1 MKSVKIPSKRQR
13 QYLPSSFSFN
23 SWAEMELYAKDLEE
37 RDIQSVGDLQKWMND
52 TNELQMVIGEGIR
65 WLMVKST
72 CDTTDEN
79 IKNEYANFVA
89 NIQPHL
95 TQLAHNLDLKFLE
108 TPYLEDLDKEK
119 YFIHIRNT
127 KNSIALFCEENI
139 PLYTQ
144 LRLKEKEY
152 SQITGKAT
160 VTIDGEEL
168 TLQQAS
174 KKLAKRDRNLRERV
188 YTALIDRKLQ
198 NKQELNDLFDEL
210 VEMRHQMALNAKYEN
225 FRDFK
230 FASLGRF
237 DYTIEDC
244 FQFHDSIA
252 KVMVPLSDEIDK
264 RRKIAMGVADLRP
277 WDMSADPLG
286 KPALRPFDKTPELV
300 EKTANCLDQ
309 VKPKFGDYLRI
320 MDQMGHLDLD
330 SRKGKAPGGYNCG
343 MPESGVPFI
352 FMNAVGS
359 MRDVTTMVHEGGHA
373 IHSFLTKDLELLSF
387 QNVPSEVAELASMSM
402 ELISMEHWGVSFFS
416 GKEELVRAK
425 IQQLEKVISG
435 LPWIALVDKFQHWIY
450 MNPTHTAVE
459 REEAWRD
466 FQSEFESNV
475 VNYDGMDEYRAS
487 SWLQQL
493 HIFEVPFYYIEY
505 GMAQLGAIAVWR
517 NYKQNPQ
524 KALEKYEAALSL
536 GYTKTIPEIYKA
548 AGIQFNFSLD
558 YVEELGAFV
567 NYELH
572 RLYDQL
578 DSLSN
583 VEAIKAII

>member
-1 MKSVKIPSKRQR
+1 MKSVKIPKKHQR
-13 QYLPSSFSFN
+13 QYLPPSFTFD
-23 SWAEMELYAKDLEE
+23 SWSALEPYAQDLEQ
-37 RDIQSVGDLQKWMND
+37 RNIKSVEDLQKWMMD
-52 TNELQMVIGEGIR
+52 VNEFQVVIGEQIR

-79 IKNEYANFVA
+79 IKADYENFIA

-95 TQLAHNLDLKFLE
+95 TKMAHHLDIKFLD
-108 TPYLEDLDKEK
+108 TPYLKDLDNQK
-119 YFIHIRNT
+119 YFITIRGI
-127 KNSIALFCEENI
+127 KKSVALFCEENI

-144 LRLKEKEY
+144 LRLKEQKY
-152 SQITGKAT
+152 SEITGAAT

-174 KKLAKRDRNLRERV
+174 KKLTKRDRALRKKI
-188 YTALIDRKLQ
+188 YNALVTRKLQ
-198 NKQELNDLFDEL
+198 DKQELNDLFDEL
-210 VEMRHQMALNAKYEN
+210 VTIRHQMALNVKYDN
-225 FRDFK
+225 YRDYK
-230 FASLGRF
+230 FAALGRF

-244 FQFHDSIA
+244 FLFHDSIA
-252 KVMVPLSDEIDK
+252 KVMVPLSDQIDR
-264 RRKIAMGVADLRP
+264 RRKIALGLSDLYP
-277 WDMSADPLG
+277 WDLSVDPLG
-286 KPALRPFDKTPELV
+286 KPALKPFDKTPELV
-300 EKTANCLDQ
+300 EKTANCLDR
-309 VKPKFGDYLRI
+309 VKPQFGDYLRI
-320 MDQMGHLDLD
+320 MDKMGHLDLA

-343 MPESGVPFI
+343 MPETGVPFI

-402 ELISMEHWGVSFFS
+402 ELISMEHWGTSFFDN
-416 GKEELVRAK
+416 KEELVRSK

-450 MNPTHTAVE
+450 TNPKHTASE

-466 FQSEFESNV
+466 LQSQFESNV
-475 VNYDGMDEYRAS
+475 VNFEGLDEYRAS
-487 SWLQQL
+487 SWMQQL

-524 KALEKYEAALSL
+524 KALRQYEDALSL
-536 GYTKTIPEIYKA
+536 GYTKTIPEIYKT

-558 YVEELGAFV
+558 YVEELGTFV
-567 NYELH
+567 TNELH
-572 RLYDQL
+572 ELYNQL
-578 DSLSN
+578 DSLSK
-583 VEAIKAII
+583 VESAEITV